1 MSEILLVFIPITLV
15 CIFSCLYN
23 QYINRNSEVDGSYVS
38 YEENQEN
45 QDDDCPVELELDEMK
60 IDDENALQ
68 REIEIE
74 QKEKKDHDEGV
85 I

>member
-23 QYINRNSEVDGSYVS
+23 QYINIEVDGSYVS
-38 YEENQEN
+38 YEENQ
-45 QDDDCPVELELDEMK
+45 DDDYPVELELDEMK

-68 REIEIE
+68 LEIEIE
-74 QKEKKDHDEGV
+74 QKEKDHDEGV